1 MEPARIEQAGEIAAE
16 VKKAGVVAVHLETF
30 SHGKTREDD
39 PWNGGIRAMVLAIPG
54 QSPWFL
60 DLEAWGA
67 VPEDLAAAIGSS
79 VLVAHGAQSVL
90 LWLGVKQA
98 IRPQKVFC
106 TRTAAWLLSAGM
118 AEDLE
123 LDAVL
128 ARHLRLSPPGRPAP
142 SDWGG
147 LFLTEEQV
155 FSATDRV
162 DRLHEL
168 CRVLKRGITS
178 AGLRMVC
185 QFEME
190 LIPVVAAMEEC
201 GIAVDADFLGCER
214 EESARAMQEAA
225 QTLAALLRT
234 PSLNPSSP
242 SQLIKAL
249 ARVGISVEET
259 GESSLK
265 AVDEGVI
272 IPAILDYRAKEKVFQ
287 QAGSLLAGIRD
298 DGRIHAR
305 FDPAGTD
312 TGRFSSHSPNLQ
324 NIGRGKIRAGFVAPP
339 GSALV
344 MADYSQI
351 ELRAAAAISGEEKMI
366 TAYGRGTDLHVLTAA
381 AILDKPAEEV
391 NRQDRQIAKSA
402 NFGLLYGQGAKG
414 LVSFAR
420 QAYGVTLSTD
430 EALGIRTRF
439 FSAYPAIARWHDAC
453 SRMAGARAPE
463 ARTITGRRRLIP
475 SGADRWQ
482 RFSTLINTPVQGG
495 CADGLKLAMIALA
508 RALPSGARMVSTVHD
523 ELLIECRED
532 QLEEVSAITRETMGS
547 AMQKLFPGVPI
558 QVDIATGPNWAGK

>member
-30 SHGKTREDD
+30 AHGKNTEDD
-39 PWNGGIRAMVLAIPG
+39 PWNGGIRAMVLALPER
-54 QSPWFL
+54 PPRFL
-60 DLEAWGA
+60 DLEAWGTI
-67 VPEDLAAAIGSS
+67 PEDLASAIDSS
-79 VLVAHGAQSVL
+79 LLVAHGAQSVL

-98 IRPQKVFC
+98 IHPRKVFC

-118 AEDLE
+118 AEDLG

-128 ARHLRLSPPGRPAP
+128 ARYLRLSPSSRPAP

-168 CRVLKRGITS
+168 CRVLKRAITS
-178 AGLRMVC
+178 AGLREVC
-185 QFEME
+185 RLEME
-190 LIPVVAAMEEC
+190 LISVVAAMEEC
-201 GIAVDADFLGCER
+201 GIAVDANFLGRER
-214 EESARAMQEAA
+214 EEAARAMQEAA
-225 QTLAALLRT
+225 QFLAALLKT
-234 PSLNPSSP
+234 PALNPSSP
-242 SQLIKAL
+242 TQLIKAL
-249 ARVGISVEET
+249 ARVGISVEDT

-272 IPAILDYRAKEKVFQ
+272 VPAILDYRAKEKVFQ

-324 NIGRGKIRAGFVAPP
+324 NIGRGNIRAGFVAPP

-344 MADYSQI
+344 IADYSQI

-366 TAYGRGTDLHVLTAA
+366 AAYGSGVDLHVLTAA
-381 AILDKPAEEV
+381 AILDKPVEEV
-391 NRQDRQIAKSA
+391 DRQDRQIAKSA

-420 QAYGVTLSTD
+420 QAYGVTLTTD

-463 ARTITGRRRLIP
+463 ARTVTGRRRLIP

-482 RFSTLINTPVQGG
+482 RFTTLINTPVQGG
-495 CADGLKLAMIALA
+495 CADGLKLAMIALS
-508 RALPSGARMVSTVHD
+508 RALPPGARMVSTVHD
-523 ELLIECRED
+523 ELLIECREN
-532 QLEEVSAITRETMGS
+532 QQEEVSAITRETMTA
-547 AMQKLFPGVPI
+547 AMQKLFPDVPI
-558 QVDIATGPNWAGK
+558 QVDIAAGPNWAGK